1 MAAADKSAGMR
12 RKPHPLLLLSLAFLL
27 IALGLQIV
35 IIEREALA
43 RHAVWRPAVSQLCL
57 LAGCQLSSWR
67 QPDAFVPVHQSIE
80 ADPDQEET
88 LIVQLSFRNSA
99 SWPQPWPQIELAL
112 TDISGQVIGLR
123 RFRPKDYVNSSQDA
137 EIKANQT
144 VSVEIA
150 IQEPAGKAA
159 GFRFDFN

>member
-1 MAAADKSAGMR
+1 MAAADKAAGMR
-12 RKPHPLLLLSLAFLL
+12 RKPHPLLLLSLALLL
-27 IALGLQIV
+27 IALGLQI
-35 IIEREALA
+35 IIVEREALA
-43 RHAVWRPAVSQLCL
+43 KHAAWRPAVSQLCL

-67 QPDAFVPVHQSIE
+67 QPDAFVPVHQSIT

-112 TDISGQVIGLR
+112 TDINGQVIGLR
-123 RFRPKDYVNSSQDA
+123 RFRPKDYVNSSRDA

-150 IQEPAGKAA
+150 VQEPAGKAA
-159 GFRFDFN
+159 GFRFDFD

>member
-1 MAAADKSAGMR
+1 MAGAGNAAVPR
-12 RKPHPLLLLSLAFLL
+12 NRPHPLLLLSLTLL
-27 IALGLQIV
+27 SGALALQIILV
-35 IIEREALA
+35 ERETLA
-43 RHAVWRPAVSQLCL
+43 RNPAWRPALGRLCL

-67 QPDAFVPVHQSIE
+67 QPDAFTVVNQSIE
-80 ADPDQEET
+80 ADPKQAET

-112 TDISGQVIGLR
+112 TDINGQTIGLR
-123 RFRPKDYVNSSQDA
+123 RFRPKDYVNEDQDR
-137 EIKANQT
+137 EIKAGQT

-159 GFRFDFN
+159 GFAFGFD

>member
-1 MAAADKSAGMR
+1 MAGADKIAGRR
-12 RKPHPLLLLSLAFLL
+12 RKANPLLLLSLLLLL
-27 IALGLQIV
+27 IALCLQIV
-35 IIEREALA
+35 IVEREALA
-43 RHAVWRPAVSQLCL
+43 KHPIWRPGISQLCL

-67 QPDAFVPVHQSIE
+67 QPDAFVPVHHSIE
-80 ADPDQEET
+80 ADPGQEET

-123 RFRPKDYVNSSQDA
+123 RFRPQDYVNSRQDA
-137 EIKANQT
+137 DIKPGQT

-150 IQEPAGKAA
+150 VQEPAGKAA
-159 GFRFDFN
+159 GFRFDFD

>member
-1 MAAADKSAGMR
+1 MAGADKSAGMR
-12 RKPHPLLLLSLAFLL
+12 RKAHPLLLLSLLFLL
-27 IALGLQIV
+27 ITLGLQIV

-43 RHAVWRPAVSQLCL
+43 RHALWRPAVSQLCL

-80 ADPDQEET
+80 ADPDQEDT

-112 TDISGQVIGLR
+112 TDINGQVIGLR

-137 EIKANQT
+137 EIKADQT

-150 IQEPAGKAA
+150 VQEPAGKAA

>member
-1 MAAADKSAGMR
+1 MAGAGKSAGLR
-12 RKPHPLLLLSLAFLL
+12 RKTHPLLLLFLLFLL

-67 QPDAFVPVHQSIE
+67 QPDAFVPVHQTIE

-99 SWPQPWPQIELAL
+99 PWPQPWPQIELTL
-112 TDISGQVIGLR
+112 TDINGQVIGLR
-123 RFRPKDYVNSSQDA
+123 RFRPKDYVNSSQDT

-150 IQEPAGKAA
+150 VQEPAGKAA